1 NACGAGSTLTTTAPD
16 TIALSGGSIGA
27 NSTCECPITVTGAT
41 VGAKTNTTGA
51 ISSTEGGQGNAATA
65 NVTVVAPPSIAKAFG
80 AATIALNGTGTL
92 NFTITNPPANTVALS
107 GVAFTDT
114 LPAGLTAANGT
125 TADVCGT
132 GSSLAITGGD
142 TLTLTGRTIPPRH
155 HLSL

>member
-16 TIALSGGSIGA
+16 TIALSGGSVAA
-27 NSTCECPITVTGAT
+27 NSTCQFPVTVTGAT

-51 ISSTEGGQGNAATA
+51 ISSTEGGQGNTATA

-92 NFTITNPPANTVALS
+92 NFTITNPAANTVALI

-114 LPAGLTAANGT
+114 LPSGLSVPNGT

-132 GSSLAITGGD
+132 GSSLAITGSNTI
-142 TLTLTGRTIPPRH
+142 TLSGGTIAVG
-155 HLSL
+155 S